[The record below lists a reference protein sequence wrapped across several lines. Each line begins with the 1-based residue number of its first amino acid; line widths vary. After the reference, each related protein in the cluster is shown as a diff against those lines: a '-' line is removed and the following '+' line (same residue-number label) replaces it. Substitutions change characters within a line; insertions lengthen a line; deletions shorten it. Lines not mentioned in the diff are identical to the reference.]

1 MLHVLVAGGAAVL
14 LWESDSRPPTLPLPA
29 VICGEWGCTS
39 PHSWAGCSTKN
50 VPGASGARLQTGQ
63 KTSNSDLTLE
73 KFNEKNFWELNI
85 FRQPKESSER
95 VLKATGPSRKVQH
108 FKFMKIQPRGGAE

>member
-1 MLHVLVAGGAAVL
+1 MEEAHK
-14 LWESDSRPPTLPLPA
+14 PTNQSY
-29 VICGEWGCTS
+29 W
-39 PHSWAGCSTKN
+39 
-50 VPGASGARLQTGQ
+50 
-63 KTSNSDLTLE
+63 LE

>member
-1 MLHVLVAGGAAVL
+1 M
-14 LWESDSRPPTLPLPA
+14 
-29 VICGEWGCTS
+29 
-39 PHSWAGCSTKN
+39 K
-50 VPGASGARLQTGQ
+50 TGQ

-95 VLKATGPSRKVQH
+95 VLKATGPSRKGQH
-108 FKFMKIQPRGGAE
+108 FKFMKIQPRSGAE